1 MVDVDFSPRT
11 PTSLVAPRYNLA
23 MSRPSTRTNPFDA
36 LARYYDWEHADYDVD
51 VPLYQDFARRTGGPI
66 LELACGSGRLM
77 APLLELGD
85 RVVGI
90 DSSGPML
97 QRAREALDRA
107 GLLRRAALHEA
118 DV

>member
-1 MVDVDFSPRT
+1 
-11 PTSLVAPRYNLA
+11 
-23 MSRPSTRTNPFDA
+23 MSRSHARTNPFDA
-36 LARYYDWEHADYDVD
+36 LARYYDWEHNDYDVD

-77 APLLELGD
+77 APLLELGE

-97 QRAREALDRA
+97 VRASQVLGSA
-107 GLLRRAALHEA
+107 GLLRRATLYQA
-118 DV
+118 DVCRCTLDER